1 MAHTVYEML
10 PTPDAKPL
18 LCGVSVRRC
27 GGSELL
33 AGALETG
40 RKRVGWRSVD
50 LWASGAACFL
60 ARPMA
65 HNN

>member
-1 MAHTVYEML
+1 MYLTLHSIAL

-18 LCGVSVRRC
+18 LCGVSVSLC

-33 AGALETG
+33 AGAWETG

-50 LWASGAACFL
+50 LWASGADCL
-60 ARPMA
+60 WLGQ
-65 HNN
+65 